1 MAISE
6 QENITENLSALQVLQ
21 WHIDVGA
28 DEAVSDTLV
37 NAFELKPP
45 VKSKQAVLGSTQTAI
60 EQPLAT
66 KSMNISAMTAPKAES
81 KNDLIPQRI
90 SSAPHGMILG
100 MAEAEIDAVKSAG
113 AAKTLDELLTALNN
127 FEGCPLSRTATNIVF
142 ADGNPEAKIMLI
154 GDAPGADE
162 DRLGTPFAGN
172 TGALL
177 NKMLA
182 AIGLDRTSVYMS
194 NIVNWRPPGNRVP
207 TDTEISVCMPFIK
220 RHIELVKPD
229 IIIMVGGVATKA
241 LLGMPNGIARARG
254 KWVDYKSDGLEKTIQ
269 AMAMFHPDYL
279 LKSPA
284 KKAEAWKDL
293 QSIAKKLSL

>member
-1 MAISE
+1 MTVSG
-6 QENITENLSALQVLQ
+6 QENIAENLSALQILQ
-21 WHIDVGA
+21 WHTDVGA
-28 DEAVSDTLV
+28 DEAVSDTPI

-45 VKSKQAVLGSTQTAI
+45 VKPKQATLGSTQNAI

-66 KSMNISAMTAPKAES
+66 KTMDISAVTAPKPES
-81 KNDLIPQRI
+81 KKDLIPQRM
-90 SSAPHGMILG
+90 SSAPQGMILG
-100 MAEAEIDAVKSAG
+100 MADAEIDAVKLAG
-113 AAKTLDELLTALNN
+113 DAKNLDELLTALNS
-127 FEGCPLSRTATNIVF
+127 FEGCPLSRTAMNTVF

-162 DRLGTPFAGN
+162 DRLGKSFAGN

-182 AIGLDRTSVYMS
+182 AIGLDRTNVYMS

-207 TDTEISVCMPFIK
+207 TDTEISVCLPFIK
-220 RHIELVKPD
+220 RHIELVNPD
-229 IIIMVGGVATKA
+229 IVIMVGGVAAKT
-241 LLGMPNGIARARG
+241 LLGTPHGIARARG

-293 QSIAKKLSL
+293 QSIAKKLS